1 MMKILISLA
10 LAAAAGSVLA
20 QRTPVGLWKTIDDET
35 QAEKSLVRISDAGGV
50 LSGKI
55 EKIAE
60 AGKQDSKCEK
70 CTDERKDKPVLG
82 MLIIRNANANA
93 NAKAD
98 ADKEHWEGG
107 DILDPS
113 NGKVYKLRLKPVDG
127 GKKLE
132 VRGFIGVALL
142 GRTQTWLRVE

>member
-1 MMKILISLA
+1 MMKILISLV

-20 QRTPVGLWKTIDDET
+20 QRTPVGLWKSIDDET
-35 QAEKSLVRISDAGGV
+35 QAEKSQVRISDAGGV
-50 LSGKI
+50 LTGKI

-70 CTDERKDKPVLG
+70 CSDERKDKPVLG
-82 MLIIRNANANA
+82 MLIIRNAR
-93 NAKAD
+93 AD

-107 DILDPS
+107 DILDPT

>member
-1 MMKILISLA
+1 MMKILISLV

-20 QRTPVGLWKTIDDET
+20 QRTPVGLWKSIDDET
-35 QAEKSLVRISDAGGV
+35 QAEKSQVRISDAGGV
-50 LSGKI
+50 LTGKI

-70 CTDERKDKPVLG
+70 CSDERKDKPVLG
-82 MLIIRNANANA
+82 MLIIRNA
-93 NAKAD
+93 KAD
-98 ADKEHWEGG
+98 ADKEYWEGG
-107 DILDPS
+107 DILDPT

>member
-1 MMKILISLA
+1 MMKILISLV

-20 QRTPVGLWKTIDDET
+20 QRTPVGLWKSIDDET
-35 QAEKSLVRISDAGGV
+35 QAEKSQVRISDAGGV
-50 LSGKI
+50 LTGKI

-70 CTDERKDKPVLG
+70 CSDERKDKPVLG
-82 MLIIRNANANA
+82 MLIIR

-107 DILDPS
+107 DILDPT

>member
-1 MMKILISLA
+1 MKKMIAAAALSVVAHLA
-10 LAAAAGSVLA
+10 LAQTS
-20 QRTPVGLWKTIDDET
+20 PVGLWKTIDDET
-35 QAEKSLVRISDAGGV
+35 KAEKSQVRISDAGGV
-50 LSGKI
+50 LTGKI

-82 MLIIRNANANA
+82 MLIIRNA
-93 NAKAD
+93 KAD
-98 ADKEHWEGG
+98 ADKEYWEGG